1 MPPRDPAGGSGGAIG
16 RLKPCFAESSGV
28 YKSQRNH
35 DGFQA
40 EISHHGHCV
49 LKGQREFVN
58 AGRRGL
64 AGRNPLHTLCVWP
77 GVARIARSTRAERQ
91 SCSIVK
97 PADDIAAHSVQAA
110 ESEWAHT
117 RGRLQKHGLGAKSD
131 QFSAVS
137 ALRMVFIVYSASFLI
152 GLCI

>member
-1 MPPRDPAGGSGGAIG
+1 MSAKPMPPRDPAGGSGGAIG

-40 EISHHGHCV
+40 EISRHGHCV
-49 LKGQREFVN
+49 FKGQREFVN

-97 PADDIAAHSVQAA
+97 PADDIAAHSVRQ
-110 ESEWAHT
+110 
-117 RGRLQKHGLGAKSD
+117 RNQNGRTPADVYKN
-131 QFSAVS
+131 
-137 ALRMVFIVYSASFLI
+137 MVWERNLISFLQFQP
-152 GLCI
+152 LEWCL